1 MYYQQTQD
9 LGESH
14 GQRGRGN
21 TMDLGITGER
31 ALILGGTKGLG
42 LSAAK
47 SLAQEGVKIALVG
60 RDPATG
66 SATAQTVPGAVF
78 LEGDLGD
85 KIFRQGIPDVATE
98 ALGGAISILITNAG
112 GPPTGEFHETPLSK
126 WRDAFE
132 LNLFGHIEIAQ
143 LLVPGMTKR
152 GFGRVVNITSFVA
165 KEPYPNMSLSNSVRV
180 ALHGA
185 MASLSKEVAGQ
196 GVTINNVMP
205 GVMDTGALQRVIKAQ
220 MAKSG
225 VDETTVRANLAAS
238 VPMGRLGI
246 ADDFGPV
253 CAFLCSRLASY
264 ITGQS
269 IAVDGGL
276 IHGMS

>member
-1 MYYQQTQD
+1 
-9 LGESH
+9 
-14 GQRGRGN
+14 
-21 TMDLGITGER
+21 MDLAIAGER

-42 LSAAK
+42 LSAAE
-47 SLAQEGVKIALVG
+47 SLAQEGVKVALIG
-60 RDPATG
+60 RDSATG
-66 SATAQTVPGAVF
+66 AATTQTVPGAVF
-78 LEGDLGD
+78 LEGDLAD
-85 KIFRQGIPDVATE
+85 KSFRQSAPAMATQ
-98 ALGGAISILITNAG
+98 ALGGTISILITNAG
-112 GPPTGEFHETPLSK
+112 GPPTGEFQETHLSK
-126 WRDAFE
+126 WRAAFE

-143 LLVPGMTKR
+143 LLIPGMVER

-185 MASLSKEVAGQ
+185 MASLSKEVASQ

-205 GVMDTGALQRVIKAQ
+205 GVMDTGALQRVIAAQ

-225 VDETTVRANLAAS
+225 ADETTVRANLAAS

-246 ADDFGPV
+246 ADDFGPI
-253 CAFLCSRLASY
+253 CAFLCSRQASY